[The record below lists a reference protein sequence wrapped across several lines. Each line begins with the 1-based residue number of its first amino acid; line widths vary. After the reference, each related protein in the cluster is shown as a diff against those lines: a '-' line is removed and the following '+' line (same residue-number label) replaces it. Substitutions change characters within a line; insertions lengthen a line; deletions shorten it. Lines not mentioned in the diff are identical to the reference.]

1 MKVETSRARCFRC
14 DPEWVDAIRL
24 TADVKGCSFDE
35 AGAWL
40 TNVVHPRAAELY
52 ATVADKLV
60 PAVPAE

>member
-40 TNVVHPRAAELY
+40 TNVVHPRATELY